1 MCMCVCMCMCTHV
14 YVMCVSAC
22 SHTCSTY
29 CMYHLM
35 CCDCL
40 LPQDKGDYAGALS
53 LTGEVLMVCGTSITP
68 QTMQVRTYVR
78 MFVCVVSVQL
88 SIES

>member
-1 MCMCVCMCMCTHV
+1 M
-14 YVMCVSAC
+14 
-22 SHTCSTY
+22 Y

-35 CCDCL
+35 CCDCP

-68 QTMQVRTYVR
+68 QTMQVR
-78 MFVCVVSVQL
+78 MFACVVSVQL
-88 SIES
+88 SIESLCREMNGSLAFCPQFCVCQCC

>member
-1 MCMCVCMCMCTHV
+1 MCVCVCVCV
-14 YVMCVSAC
+14 CVCGVCVSAC
-22 SHTCSTY
+22 LHTYSTY

-35 CCDCL
+35 CCDCP

-68 QTMQVRTYVR
+68 QTMQVRMYVC
-78 MFVCVVSVQL
+78 MFACVV
-88 SIES
+88 

>member
-1 MCMCVCMCMCTHV
+1 MCVYVCVYTHVCVVCVCMYT
-14 YVMCVSAC
+14 YIR
-22 SHTCSTY
+22 TY

-35 CCDCL
+35 CCDCP

-68 QTMQVRTYVR
+68 QTMQVRMYVR
-78 MFVCVVSVQL
+78 SV
-88 SIES
+88 ITT